1 MGNTAYTLY
10 LWSFFTALQGR
21 QMRAEKLHFP
31 SGQKYLLDY
40 GKVHKQELR
49 YYNNN
54 NYIS

>member
-54 NYIS
+54 NNIS